1 MGLTE
6 GAVVSPRGVAIPDL
20 RERLFAAAE
29 RVVARDGAAALTS
42 RAVTA
47 EADCGKGVLHAHFA
61 GLDEFVAELVLDRF
75 ARSARQAEGLE
86 ARVGQGSV
94 AANLQEVVLALL
106 ESLPP
111 AVVGL
116 ALTRPVAA
124 SHAREGLESGAPAF
138 DAIQHSFTAYL
149 HAERG
154 RGRIAEG
161 ADAATIALALI
172 GTVHHLLMTR
182 IPGESQDT
190 KGTAERLVAVLLG
203 AAQQSPTS

>member
-1 MGLTE
+1 M
-6 GAVVSPRGVAIPDL
+6 
-20 RERLFAAAE
+20 
-29 RVVARDGAAALTS
+29 ARDGAAALTS
-42 RAVTA
+42 CAITA

-61 GLDEFVAELVLDRF
+61 GLDEFVFAELVLDRF
-75 ARSARQAEGLE
+75 AHSARQAEGLE